1 VPAPLDAESLMPP
14 AAQSPLVRVF
24 EDLRTREPRLHVEIG
39 RPAGPGWIA
48 GADLRVAGAG
58 PFHDLL
64 LRIGEC
70 ARTADRRT
78 IAASFAMRF
87 GWASGMAI
95 APYLRARCVPD
106 VSLDN
111 TSFKF
116 TASTFFEHA
125 SIHEPRGVVVAGD
138 DRAAHPPIDTVRNA
152 DALRGALR
160 RALVEQAGD
169 VVEALH
175 RWSGFARRG
184 TWGMLTSAWA
194 SQFTAIAEPRDDQR
208 GLVPELD
215 AFFAGHD
222 IVAAMR
228 PRLHAVSVDGATH
241 LYQRRASCCRLYL
254 VPGGELCASCP
265 LVGDDERLAR
275 NRAWMRSQL
284 HRRSPLPG
292 HR

>member
-1 VPAPLDAESLMPP
+1 MPPSAPSPFVQVFDDLRASDPRVHVELGVPAGS
-14 AAQSPLVRVF
+14 
-24 EDLRTREPRLHVEIG
+24 
-39 RPAGPGWIA
+39 GWIA
-48 GADLRVAGAG
+48 GADLRDAGAG
-58 PFHDLL
+58 AFHDLL
-64 LRIGEC
+64 LRIGGC

-95 APYLRARCVPD
+95 APYLRAGCVPD

-116 TASTFFEHA
+116 GAATFFEHA
-125 SIHEPRGVVVAGD
+125 AIHDPHGWVVAGD
-138 DRAAHPPIDTVRNA
+138 DRATHPTIDTVPDR
-152 DALRGALR
+152 DALR
-160 RALVEQAGD
+160 RALRTALVDQATD
-169 VVEALH
+169 VVEALY

-208 GLVPELD
+208 GLAPELD
-215 AFFAGHD
+215 AFFAGD
-222 IVAAMR
+222 DVLAAMR
-228 PRLHAVSVDGATH
+228 PRMHAVSVDGATH

-265 LVGDDERLAR
+265 LVSDDERLAR

>member
-1 VPAPLDAESLMPP
+1 
-14 AAQSPLVRVF
+14 
-24 EDLRTREPRLHVEIG
+24 
-39 RPAGPGWIA
+39 
-48 GADLRVAGAG
+48 
-58 PFHDLL
+58 
-64 LRIGEC
+64 
-70 ARTADRRT
+70 
-78 IAASFAMRF
+78 
-87 GWASGMAI
+87 
-95 APYLRARCVPD
+95 
-106 VSLDN
+106 
-111 TSFKF
+111 
-116 TASTFFEHA
+116 
-125 SIHEPRGVVVAGD
+125 
-138 DRAAHPPIDTVRNA
+138 VRNA

-254 VPGGELCASCP
+254 VPGGELCASCRSSATTSAWP
-265 LVGDDERLAR
+265 ATAPGCGASCTGARRCLVTGDAAARQKLFLAIFSC
-275 NRAWMRSQL
+275 A
-284 HRRSPLPG
+284 PG
-292 HR
+292 TSISAAEP

>member
-1 VPAPLDAESLMPP
+1 MPP
-14 AAQSPLVRVF
+14 AAPSPLVPVF
-24 EDLRTREPRLHVEIG
+24 DDLRVREPRLHVELG
-39 RPAGPGWIA
+39 PPAGPGWIA
-48 GADLRVAGAG
+48 GADLRAAGSG
-58 PFHDLL
+58 PFHELL

-111 TSFKF
+111 TSFRF
-116 TASTFFEHA
+116 RASTFFEHA
-125 SIHEPRGVVVAGD
+125 AIHDPRGWTVAGD
-138 DRAAHPPIDTVRNA
+138 DRATHPSIAAVSDGN
-152 DALRGALR
+152 ALR
-160 RALVEQAGD
+160 RALRATLVDQSAA
-169 VVEALH
+169 VVEALYA
-175 RWSGFARRG
+175 WSGFARRG

-194 SQFTAIAEPRDDQR
+194 SQFTAIAEPNDDQR
-208 GLVPELD
+208 DLAPELD
-215 AFFAGHD
+215 ALFAGD
-222 IVAAMR
+222 DVVAAMR
-228 PRLHAVSVDGATH
+228 PRMHAVSMDGATH

-254 VPGGELCASCP
+254 LPGGELCASCP

-284 HRRSPLPG
+284 HRRAPLPG
-292 HR
+292 HG